1 LPNATLTSKGQTT
14 IPKEVRDF
22 LKLHPGDRLEFILH
36 ENGTVILRPATL
48 NISDLKGI
56 LHRPGMKP
64 VSVSAMNSAL
74 RRRFRAKR

>member
-1 LPNATLTSKGQTT
+1 MPNTTLTGKGQTT

-36 ENGTVILRPATL
+36 EDGTVILRPVTL

-64 VSVSAMNSAL
+64 VSVSAMNSAI

>member
-64 VSVSAMNSAL
+64 VSVSAMNSAI

>member
-1 LPNATLTSKGQTT
+1 MPNATLTSKGQTT

-64 VSVSAMNSAL
+64 VSVSAMNSAI
-74 RRRFRAKR
+74 RRRFRAKT

>member
-1 LPNATLTSKGQTT
+1 MPNATLTSKGQTT

-64 VSVSAMNSAL
+64 VSVSAMNSAI